1 MKRKFAFLA
10 LGILF
15 SVTVV
20 AAVSMRGGESP
31 APPAPESRVSAP
43 GRVESISE
51 EIDLC
56 AEVPGRILEIPVRE
70 GDAVDGGQILVVLS
84 HADRKARVE
93 AAEAEMENAL
103 AEWRRKAA
111 LRESGDVSSEESDR
125 AERAYKVARAHLD
138 EARDIL
144 EKSFVRSPIRGTV
157 VKKHRNA
164 GEIVS
169 PTPDMPIL
177 VVADLS
183 SRRVRVDIDEAD
195 VGRILVGQT
204 AWVTA
209 EAFGDRRFA
218 GRVVWVGLS
227 LGRKN
232 LRTEEPAEKLD
243 TKVLEV
249 LLDLE
254 DGREL
259 PLNLRVDAFIDV
271 TR

>member
-1 MKRKFAFLA
+1 MKRKIALLA
-10 LGILF
+10 LGLLF

-20 AAVSMRGGESP
+20 AAVSMRGGDSP
-31 APPAPESRVSAP
+31 APPAPEPRVSAP
-43 GRVESISE
+43 GRVESVSE

-56 AEVPGRILEIPVRE
+56 AEVPGRILEICGKE
-70 GDAVDGGQILVVLS
+70 GDSVESGQILIVLS
-84 HADRKARVE
+84 HADRKARVA

-103 AEWRRKAA
+103 AEWRRKSA
-111 LRESGDVSSEESDR
+111 LHRTGDVSSEESDR
-125 AERAYKVARAHLD
+125 AERTYKVALALLD
-138 EARDIL
+138 EARDLL
-144 EKSFVRSPIRGTV
+144 EKSFLRSPIRGTI
-157 VKKHRNA
+157 VKKHRNV

-183 SRRVRVDIDEAD
+183 SKRVRVDVDEAD
-195 VGRILVGQT
+195 VGRIRVGQT
-204 AWVTA
+204 AYITA
-209 EAFGDRRFA
+209 DAFGDRRFA
-218 GRVVWVGLS
+218 GRVAWVGLS

-232 LRTEEPAEKLD
+232 LRTEKPTEKLD

-259 PLNLRVDAFIDV
+259 PLNLRVDAFVDV
-271 TR
+271 N